1 MQGSIPILCSSAPL
15 CRAGMVLQQ
24 PALPRFLQ
32 QQRCTPVAAH
42 STPPAARY
50 SAAPWPAQKA
60 SLQCQKLHTQSQHQL
75 QRRTAVSAA
84 AATEQVVD
92 STAEFE
98 QLRSK
103 LQLHN
108 SMSRKK
114 EHFTPRPEMGNK
126 VQMYVCGVTV
136 YDYSHIGRALQ
147 QRGNATAQ
155 SGALAAG
162 RQCRPHDSARV

>member
-1 MQGSIPILCSSAPL
+1 MIF
-15 CRAGMVLQQ
+15 QQ

-32 QQRCTPVAAH
+32 QQRCTAAAAH
-42 STPPAARY
+42 CTLAAAR
-50 SAAPWPAQKA
+50 SAAAPWPAQKA
-60 SLQCQKLHTQSQHQL
+60 ALQCQKLQGHSQHQL

-92 STAEFE
+92 SAAAIE

-114 EHFTPRPEMGNK
+114 EHFTPRPELGNK

-136 YDYSHIGRALQ
+136 YDYSHIGTQ
-147 QRGNATAQ
+147 QQQVGMVLTAT
-155 SGALAAG
+155 LAAG
-162 RQCRPHDSARV
+162 RCCRLHVQSVLNRRPGA